1 MGYIILKFQQ
11 GALRNHVINLAP
23 CLHGKKG
30 PRSGSQWHHSLRF
43 EALEAAA
50 FASPYREEAV
60 LIAKDLAGA
69 SGKQTLNPSEGH
81 GSRTVG
87 FDIWEGFGLTGPL
100 AA

>member
-1 MGYIILKFQQ
+1 MSSTSCFGPLFTW
-11 GALRNHVINLAP
+11 
-23 CLHGKKG
+23 KKG
-30 PRSGSQWHHSLRF
+30 PRFGSQWHHSLRF

-69 SGKQTLNPSEGH
+69 SGKQTLNPSGGH

-87 FDIWEGFGLTGPL
+87 SRFLFSTFGRALG
-100 AA
+100 